1 VRKEKMNKA
10 FAGKRKVLIIGT
22 VFAIAIVSIIVI
34 LMVKQPN
41 EARERAED
49 TEHELPAEIKPEI
62 ERLFLEPGIHITRWS
77 VDTAEK
83 RVDIFVY
90 KLTPENERLNGKIIN
105 GWMMNITED
114 AEFKMELE
122 KLDAELERLKENP
135 KMQIVGWG
143 SGWDSRTGYKDVDI
157 MVSNLTPE
165 NQQLRGKMI
174 DGWKVNG
181 VWKSVTP
188 EDIEQRGK

>member
-1 VRKEKMNKA
+1 MNKA

-41 EARERAED
+41 EAGKRAEP
-49 TEHELPAEIKPEI
+49 TENELPPEVKSEI
-62 ERLFLEPGIHITRWS
+62 EHLFLEPEAIVRTDISRWS

-83 RVDIFVY
+83 RIDIFVW
-90 KLTPENERLNGKIIN
+90 KLTPENEQLNGKVIN
-105 GWMMNITED
+105 GWAINITY
-114 AEFKMELE
+114 
-122 KLDAELERLKENP
+122 DAELKMEIEKIDAEMERLKEKP
-135 KMQIVGWG
+135 EMQIAAW
-143 SGWDSRTGYKDVDI
+143 SGGINPRTGYKDIDI

-181 VWKSVTP
+181 VWKSLTP
-188 EDIEQRGK
+188 EDIEQRER